1 MQDTLIII
9 WLAIVI
15 AFCLVGI
22 WGTIRSIPKAV
33 DADEDIKRAIAEGEI
48 DNFDSGNA

>member
-1 MQDTLIII
+1 MQDTLIVI
-9 WLAIVI
+9 WLTLVI

-22 WGTIRSIPKAV
+22 WGTIRSISKAV

-48 DNFDSGNA
+48 DNFGSGNS